1 MGFNGATACGSL
13 DAANDKCQGG
23 DTVLV
28 QGGSYPQQTLN
39 GNGVG
44 RSASARC
51 TFDVP
56 TGQSAVIGCKQ
67 FTNNDGVSLTGA
79 SCIDDFGSYL
89 VFRHL
94 EAKTYSYQGWSYLG
108 RFDIAERGVSYVT
121 VDQVRAGAIA
131 NAGANMVFSHNELGP
146 SIDPLNNRQA
156 DGANITW
163 SDNYIH
169 DVKRMSSGHIEC
181 LTYDAG
187 TNVSFLRNLW
197 KNCDIFDIFNKPV
210 SNTSGLIDHNAFWE
224 PGMASG
230 NNANVAIRTGSGA
243 SRCDTV
249 VSNNW
254 FGDGTTGSAGL
265 DLSCPGATDGGGNSF
280 HSPSVQPPDPRQQ

>member
-1 MGFNGATACGSL
+1 VDFNGATACGSL

-28 QGGSYPQQTLN
+28 MGGSYPQSTVS

-56 TGQSAVIGCKQ
+56 SGQNAIIGCNNT
-67 FTNNDGVSLTGA
+67 TNLDGATIGGDHCLDVN
-79 SCIDDFGSYL
+79 GSFL
-89 VFRHL
+89 VFRHFQ
-94 EAKTYSYQGWSYLG
+94 TQSYSYKGWTYLG
-108 RFDIAERGVSYVT
+108 RGDSERGTSYVT
-121 VDQVRAGAIA
+121 VDHNHFGSMIVAGS
-131 NAGANMVFSHNELGP
+131 NYVVSHNELGP

-156 DGANITW
+156 DGSNITW

-187 TNVSFLRNLW
+187 TNVSFLRNLFE
-197 KNCDIFDIFNKPV
+197 NCDIFDIFNKPV

-224 PGMASG
+224 PGMGSG
-230 NNANVAIRTGSGA
+230 NNDNVKITTGSGA
-243 SRCDTV
+243 TRCDTV

-254 FGDGTTGSAGL
+254 FGDGTTGTAGL
-265 DLSCPGATDGGGNSF
+265 DLSCPGATDGGGNTF
-280 HSPSVQPPDPRQQ
+280 HAPSVRPPDPRQ